1 VGPGETLAGDD
12 HIATD
17 WRLNAEQALNSGRV
31 RCHGAADLVW
41 GPGRDWARV
50 SGKLQLVQ
58 KLIIWAAITK
68 GEIINEPELGC
79 CLHNYLFAKLTE
91 SSMLELQMELEYD
104 LKNQLPELGVQS
116 ISVAQSGADAVNI
129 TILSSELGKFLLQ
142 ASREDL
148 LNINLVD
155 SFFT

>member
-1 VGPGETLAGDD
+1 
-12 HIATD
+12 
-17 WRLNAEQALNSGRV
+17 
-31 RCHGAADLVW
+31 
-41 GPGRDWARV
+41 V
-50 SGKLQLVQ
+50 SGNAQLVQ

-79 CLHNYLFAKLTE
+79 CLHNYLFGKLTE
-91 SSMLELQMELEYD
+91 TAMLELQMELEYD

-116 ISVAQSGADAVNI
+116 VVVLQDGQGKDAVNI
-129 TILSSELGKFLLQ
+129 QILSSELGKFLLQ

-155 SFFT
+155 SFT